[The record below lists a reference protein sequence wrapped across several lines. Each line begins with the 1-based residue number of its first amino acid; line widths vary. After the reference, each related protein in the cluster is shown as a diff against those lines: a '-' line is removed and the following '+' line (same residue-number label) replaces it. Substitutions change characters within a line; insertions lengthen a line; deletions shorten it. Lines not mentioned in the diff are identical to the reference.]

1 MPATV
6 AECELNQTQWNL
18 AVAVAGGGSVWVDRG
33 LQWSW
38 QAHDGQLALNFPR
51 AIDAPGAMRGVEF
64 ARERGAEVVGAW
76 LSPETDATT
85 LEAVGFERGWEP
97 WWMAAQLDA
106 IHEPDDPRAALS
118 AEVPEYGPNGQ
129 RLLSLA
135 RGGEPRAWHAVARVD
150 GQFAGRAWSLLAG
163 DVAGVYDMTVW
174 PQFQRRGLGRAL
186 LRTLCSAARVAGAT
200 RVVLNATAVGEPLYS
215 AEGFV
220 HVGRGITYWHHL
232 AAAC

>member
-6 AECELNQTQWNL
+6 AECEINQTQWNL
-18 AVAVAGGGSVWVDRG
+18 AVAVAGGGSVWVDGG

-38 QAHDGQLALNFPR
+38 QAHNGQLTLNFPR

-106 IHEPDDPRAALS
+106 IHELPLVSERHLERVVNRSVAGS
-118 AEVPEYGPNGQ
+118 AEHPGVMPARQ
-129 RLLSLA
+129 RL
-135 RGGEPRAWHAVARVD
+135 P
-150 GQFAGRAWSLLAG
+150 
-163 DVAGVYDMTVW
+163 
-174 PQFQRRGLGRAL
+174 RAL
-186 LRTLCSAARVAGAT
+186 LCSGKGGGTGVCR
-200 RVVLNATAVGEPLYS
+200 R
-215 AEGFV
+215 
-220 HVGRGITYWHHL
+220 R
-232 AAAC
+232 